1 MTIESGRVGSVFATF
16 DDRTLWATSELKQ
29 IGWYV
34 SMYVVVPTVLIPF
47 ISERQYILNNAH
59 QRIFAHTCEENW
71 I

>member
-16 DDRTLWATSELKQ
+16 DDKTLWATSEVKQ

-47 ISERQYILNNAH
+47 ILK
-59 QRIFAHTCEENW
+59 
-71 I
+71 